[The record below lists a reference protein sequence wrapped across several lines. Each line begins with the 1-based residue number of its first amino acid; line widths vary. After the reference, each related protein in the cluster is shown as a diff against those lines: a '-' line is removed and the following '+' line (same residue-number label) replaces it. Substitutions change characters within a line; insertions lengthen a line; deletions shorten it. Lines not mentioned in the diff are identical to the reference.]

1 MAFTIAVTRRAQRRL
16 DRSTAELRARL
27 ETAIDHLATD
37 PRHRG
42 VAALVGGG
50 GLRKY
55 RVRVGDHRIVFEI
68 DDDRKIVY
76 VMRIGHRDSIYP
88 DSRRA

>member
-1 MAFTIAVTRRAQRRL
+1 MAFAIAVTRRAQRRL

-27 ETAIDHLATD
+27 ETAIDQLATD

-42 VAALVGGG
+42 MAALKGGG
-50 GLRKY
+50 GLRKF

-76 VMRIGHRDSIYP
+76 IMRIGHRDSINS
-88 DSRRA
+88 DTRRA